1 MNSVK
6 INRLELLGI
15 VKENA
20 TKHVAAYDEA
30 VTDYKALVLKIMQN
44 NLKLAKTG
52 DLVEFT
58 KIKAV
63 PQAPQNY
70 ASSYTRA
77 IRMLELSV
85 EEVIDIEQDTFNQL
99 VLDEWVWKHNFV
111 ATSAMYKGL

>member
-6 INRLELLGI
+6 INRLELLAI

-30 VTDYKALVLKIMQN
+30 VEDYKAVVLKIAQS

-52 DLVEFT
+52 ELESFA
-58 KIKAV
+58 KIKSV
-63 PQAPQNY
+63 PKAPENY
-70 ASSYTRA
+70 ASSYSRA

-85 EEVIDIEQDTFNQL
+85 EEVIDVEQDTFNQL
-99 VLDEWVWKHNFV
+99 VLDEWAWKHNFI